1 MKDKVLRI
9 NTIIPLI
16 IRSVIKTIINII
28 VVVPTADGFVPD
40 KSVPHV
46 K

>member
-1 MKDKVLRI
+1 MIPHIIKSAISTIMK
-9 NTIIPLI
+9 
-16 IRSVIKTIINII
+16 II

-40 KSVPHV
+40 ISVPHE